1 MTLGN
6 LPYLKQAFPARLAIP
21 TVYCH
26 AFYILNVFS
35 LTRAARAD
43 CIGGPFIY
51 GVDAFAYITVVVRV
65 FFSFLHVSIFF
76 F

>member
-1 MTLGN
+1 MTWGN

-35 LTRAARAD
+35 LTHVLRGAD

-51 GVDAFAYITVVVRV
+51 GVEAFAYIRVVLRA
-65 FFSFLHVSIFF
+65 FFSFLHVS
-76 F
+76 